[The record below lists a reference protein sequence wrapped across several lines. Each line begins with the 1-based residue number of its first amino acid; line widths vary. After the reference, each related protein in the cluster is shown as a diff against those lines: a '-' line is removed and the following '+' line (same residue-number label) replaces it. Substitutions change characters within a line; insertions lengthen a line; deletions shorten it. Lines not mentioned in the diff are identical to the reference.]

1 MSEYQIIKFKR
12 GATAGVVPTGLT
24 YGEPAVNV
32 TDRILYIGGTTG
44 ATIALNTGGG
54 STGAT
59 GSQGATGN
67 TGATGPQGST
77 GATGAIPTDYVIS
90 INGATGAITNVAR
103 TNQGNTFSVLQVMS
117 AGITTAGLR
126 VTSGATFIN
135 NIDMTSTTA
144 MLQGYNTAGY
154 MKMQSVGTIMVA
166 PGTPSIVLQ
175 DADTDSGG
183 VPNITVSPA
192 TAGLNNSLTLGNANT
207 TTTLNGT
214 VAGAT
219 FSGRQTFTGGITAAN
234 IYVTSGATFV
244 SRASFSGGLTAS
256 SIYVSGGAT
265 FASNIS
271 APNIVNSVNGIT
283 GAIGITAG
291 TNITITQ
298 SGNTLT
304 ISSTASGGTGGG
316 GGNADTITVTST
328 NSASTFYPTLSTG
341 AGNTALYV
349 DNVTTPLSYVPSTGT
364 LTVKSTSM
372 TTGANNTTITPGTIN
387 LTDGTDLSSFTNIG
401 FDHNGSVNFSLAS
414 NVGVLVGGNF
424 SVGDYAQS
432 SYQYNFPTSSGSSG
446 QVLTTD
452 GAYPATLSWSNRTNT
467 TTQTIDFSAN
477 VNKLAFTITGLTS
490 SNHAYQMTKL
500 AGRTAT
506 IQNAAG
512 TVTVT
517 GLVQS
522 AYSYWD
528 GGKTYSAS
536 TTGGA
541 INVLTRSAD
550 IVMTPPFRLNGG
562 ATGCTAEDA
571 LSLSLVVFNDTGNT
585 YTRLLGSGIPGDGGT
600 AGILFRGATFALTG
614 LTLWHQEESYAL
626 KTVTGLT
633 WVTAD
638 SFIACKVLG
647 NTTADH
653 DAEDAILEGVR
664 FEINNIVAGVGFDII
679 GHAPEGTYGKYKI
692 KCIGQ

>member
-1 MSEYQIIKFKR
+1 M
-12 GATAGVVPTGLT
+12 
-24 YGEPAVNV
+24 
-32 TDRILYIGGTTG
+32 
-44 ATIALNTGGG
+44 
-54 STGAT
+54 
-59 GSQGATGN
+59 
-67 TGATGPQGST
+67 
-77 GATGAIPTDYVIS
+77 
-90 INGATGAITNVAR
+90 
-103 TNQGNTFSVLQVMS
+103 
-117 AGITTAGLR
+117 
-126 VTSGATFIN
+126 
-135 NIDMTSTTA
+135 
-144 MLQGYNTAGY
+144 
-154 MKMQSVGTIMVA
+154 
-166 PGTPSIVLQ
+166 
-175 DADTDSGG
+175 
-183 VPNITVSPA
+183 
-192 TAGLNNSLTLGNANT
+192 
-207 TTTLNGT
+207 
-214 VAGAT
+214 
-219 FSGRQTFTGGITAAN
+219 
-234 IYVTSGATFV
+234 
-244 SRASFSGGLTAS
+244 
-256 SIYVSGGAT
+256 
-265 FASNIS
+265 
-271 APNIVNSVNGIT
+271 
-283 GAIGITAG
+283 
-291 TNITITQ
+291 
-298 SGNTLT
+298 
-304 ISSTASGGTGGG
+304 
-316 GGNADTITVTST
+316 
-328 NSASTFYPTLSTG
+328 
-341 AGNTALYV
+341 
-349 DNVTTPLSYVPSTGT
+349 SYVPSTGALTAKSFNTTAVGGQSIAVSATNLT
-364 LTVKSTSM
+364 LTDTAGSSTVIVD
-372 TTGANNTTITPGTIN
+372 TTGVYSTNP
-387 LTDGTDLSSFTNIG
+387 LTLISDTGVVIASPSGVEFVDPVDTLYNYTFPAT
-401 FDHNGSVNFSLAS
+401 NGSN
-414 NVGVLVGGNF
+414 
-424 SVGDYAQS
+424 
-432 SYQYNFPTSSGSSG
+432 G

-452 GAYPATLSWSNRTNT
+452 GANPATLSWSNRTNT

-550 IVMTPPFRLNGG
+550 IVMTPPFRLTSG
-562 ATGCTAEDA
+562 ATGWTAEDA

-638 SFIACKVLG
+638 SFITCKVLG

>member
-1 MSEYQIIKFKR
+1 MNTGGGSA
-12 GATAGVVPTGLT
+12 GA
-24 YGEPAVNV
+24 
-32 TDRILYIGGTTG
+32 TG
-44 ATIALNTGGG
+44 ATGATG

-59 GSQGATGN
+59 GATGSTGATGA
-67 TGATGPQGST
+67 TGSTGPQGST

-90 INGATGAITNVAR
+90 INGVTGTITSVAR
-103 TNQGNTFSVLQVMS
+103 TFQGNTFSVRQVMN
-117 AGITTAGLR
+117 AGITTANLY
-126 VTSGATFIN
+126 VTNGATFASTIAVSGVATFSN
-135 NIDMTSTTA
+135 SAAGGNAILVTSPTA
-144 MLQGYNTAGY
+144 VIQGWNTAGY
-154 MKMQSVGTIMVA
+154 LNISSSGSLFAV
-166 PGTPSIVLQ
+166 PGQPYITLQ
-175 DADTDSGG
+175 DADTDLGG
-183 VPNITVSPA
+183 VPNITISPG
-192 TAGLNNSLTLGNANT
+192 AGILNSTLTLGNANT

-234 IYVTSGATFV
+234 IYVTSGATFA
-244 SRASFSGGLTAS
+244 SRASFSAGLTTTNL
-256 SIYVSGGAT
+256 YVSGGAT
-265 FASNIS
+265 FNSNIS

-283 GAIGITAG
+283 GAVGISAG

-304 ISSTASGGTGGG
+304 ISSTASGGSG

-328 NSASTFYPTLSTG
+328 NSASTFYPALSLGT
-341 AGNTALYV
+341 GNTGIYV
-349 DNVTTPLSYVPSTGT
+349 DNVTTPFSYVPSTGALTAKSFNTTAVGGQSIAVSATNLT
-364 LTVKSTSM
+364 LTDTAGSSTVIVD
-372 TTGANNTTITPGTIN
+372 TTGVYSTNP
-387 LTDGTDLSSFTNIG
+387 LTLISDTGVVIASPSGVEFVDPVDTLYNYTFPAT
-401 FDHNGSVNFSLAS
+401 NGSN
-414 NVGVLVGGNF
+414 
-424 SVGDYAQS
+424 
-432 SYQYNFPTSSGSSG
+432 G

-452 GAYPATLSWSNRTNT
+452 GANPATLSWSNRTNT

-550 IVMTPPFRLNGG
+550 IVMTPPFRLTSG
-562 ATGCTAEDA
+562 ATGWTAEDA

-638 SFIACKVLG
+638 SFITCKVLG